1 MFHDV
6 DPRSPTPLYAQ
17 IAARVRVAVAAGE
30 LQEGDAL
37 PSMRQLART
46 LRVNPATVVQAYREL
61 EIDGFV
67 EMRHGAGTFVRSVP
81 QPVRDEERA
90 RRAVEIARQALVS
103 AARLGLPA
111 QELIDALQSLVDDGV
126 SAPTTSEPS

>member
-111 QELIDALQSLVDDGV
+111 QELIDALQSLVDEGV
-126 SAPTTSEPS
+126 SAPTASEPS

>member
-111 QELIDALQSLVDDGV
+111 QELIDALQSLVDEGV